1 MNSGNRFFFPKSFF
15 TDALYFWLFWIGLP
29 ALLYFLFGS
38 YPERIG
44 QILLALALPQLIPV
58 TLIGL
63 AFEWFLNRK
72 KILLFLLVAL
82 PLCWGTGLLQN
93 QWFTYIIGDKNVHV
107 NNEIL
112 IFLILG
118 LFTGFRYIR
127 IAAAQRRELQEAE
140 NKRVLAELQLL
151 RAQLNPHFMFN
162 ALNSIYSLIITQS
175 PRAGDAV
182 LSLSELMRFHI
193 DSSGSQLI
201 PLEQELNMIRHYVE
215 LEKLKSGERCRIT
228 LEVNG
233 DTQHTEIAPLI
244 LLPFVENAFK
254 HGMTDVPQQNF
265 VSIELTIQDDE
276 FRFRVVNSLPQKQA
290 QLDNKQVQV
299 GIENTRKRLALHYKG
314 AFSLHTGPAG
324 NRYETELFIRMT
336 RL

>member
-1 MNSGNRFFFPKSFF
+1 MNQSGHIQQFLR
-15 TDALYFWLFWIGLP
+15 DALYFWLFWIGLP
-29 ALLYFLFGS
+29 AVLYLFFGS
-38 YPERIG
+38 NPARLGEM
-44 QILLALALPQLIPV
+44 LLALALPQLIPV
-58 TLIGL
+58 TLLGYT
-63 AFEWFLNRK
+63 FEWFLNRK
-72 KILLFLLVAL
+72 KILLFLAAAL
-82 PLCWGTGLLQN
+82 PLCWGIGLLQN
-93 QWFTYIIGDKNVHV
+93 WWFSMIVADKNIAV

-118 LFTGFRYIR
+118 LFIGFRYIR
-127 IAAAQRRELQEAE
+127 IAATQRRELHEAE

-228 LEVNG
+228 LEVTG
-233 DTQHTEIAPLI
+233 DTSSTEIAPLI
-244 LLPFVENAFK
+244 LLPFIENAFK

-265 VSIELTIQDDE
+265 VSISITVLPHEL
-276 FRFRVVNSLPQKQA
+276 RFSVVNSLPVKKPE
-290 QLDNKQVQV
+290 LKNKQVQL
-299 GIENTRKRLALHYKG
+299 GIENTRKRLALHYKTN
-314 AFSLHTGPAG
+314 FRLHTGPDG
-324 NRYETELFIRMT
+324 NRYSTELHIRT
-336 RL
+336 TA

>member
-1 MNSGNRFFFPKSFF
+1 MNRTARLFFPNQFLK
-15 TDALYFWLFWIGLP
+15 DALYFWLFWIGLP
-29 ALLYFLFGS
+29 AVLYLLFGNN
-38 YPERIG
+38 PAQLGE
-44 QILLALALPQLIPV
+44 ILLALALPHLVPV
-58 TLIGL
+58 TLAGL

-72 KILLFLLVAL
+72 KTLLFLLFAL
-82 PLCWGTGLLQN
+82 PLCWGIGLLQN
-93 QWFTYIIGDKNVHV
+93 QWFSFIVSDKNTHV

-118 LFTGFRYIR
+118 LFIGFRYIR

-175 PRAGDAV
+175 PKAGDAV

-215 LEKLKSGERCRIT
+215 LEKLKSGDRCRIT
-228 LEVNG
+228 LEITG
-233 DTQHTEIAPLI
+233 DTQHTEITPLI

-265 VSIELTIQDDE
+265 VTINVSILPDE
-276 FRFRVVNSLPQKQA
+276 FRFRVANSLPQKQPE
-290 QLDNKQVQV
+290 LKNKQVKM
-299 GIENTRKRLALHYKG
+299 GIENTRKRLALHYKT
-314 AFSLHTGPAG
+314 AFSLHTGV
-324 NRYETELFIRMT
+324 TENTYVAELLIKTT
-336 RL
+336 RA